1 MLNAPRMPRRA
12 VASLLMLAVLGAA
25 GAVAAAPAGA
35 DTVRDAQM
43 WVLDAVSAPAAW
55 TVTRGQG
62 ATVAVIDSGVN
73 PAVSDLAG
81 SVITGPDLTGVRTR
95 PRNPNWGVHGT
106 WMASLIAGHGHAG
119 GGSGIVGVAP
129 ASKVLSIRV
138 VTDRHDPGY
147 SAYEHESDSR
157 VQNALA
163 QAITYAIKH
172 RADVISMSLGYFE
185 PSTAVR
191 TALQEA
197 LDHGVVVIA
206 SSGNDGTSA
215 GVGAAGQAP
224 YSFPADYPGVLGVA
238 AVSRSGSP
246 ARFSSDNLSVQVA
259 APGVNVP
266 AQGRDG
272 QYWLVSGTSPACAL
286 TAGVAALIKA
296 RYPGLAPS
304 LVVQAI
310 TSSTR
315 NRPSSG
321 YDNKVGFGTV
331 DAAAALTVAAKL
343 ARQSRGHAGAA
354 TTLHFGGGAAAVPPV
369 PIAPRSAVG
378 LIVASLLALAFL
390 AATGLAGRRVVTL
403 RRALSRGQHAADRAP
418 QPVWPGPRVHA
429 TWPDRAD
436 PGPGRGP
443 GRAPGGPGRA
453 PGGPG
458 CRVGGPGLRLAILV

>member
-1 MLNAPRMPRRA
+1 MLNALRMPRRA
-12 VASLLMLAVLGAA
+12 VAWLLMLAMLGAT
-25 GAVAAAPAGA
+25 GAAMAAPAGA

-55 TVTRGQG
+55 SMTRGQG

-73 PAVSDLAG
+73 PGVSDLAG
-81 SVITGPDLTGVRTR
+81 SVVTGPDLTGVHT
-95 PRNPNWGVHGT
+95 PTGNSNWGVHGT
-106 WMASLIAGHGHAG
+106 WMASLIAGHGHDG

-129 ASKVLSIRV
+129 ASRVLSIRV

-157 VQNALA
+157 VQAALA
-163 QAITYAIKH
+163 RAITYAIKH
-172 RADVISMSLGYFE
+172 RADVISMSLGYGE
-185 PSTAVR
+185 PSMMVR
-191 TALQEA
+191 SALQDA
-197 LDHGVVVIA
+197 LDHGVVVVA
-206 SSGNDGTSA
+206 SSGNDGHSA
-215 GVGAAGQAP
+215 GVGSTGQAP

-296 RYPGLAPS
+296 RYPRLAPA

-310 TSSTR
+310 TSSTQ
-315 NRPSSG
+315 NRPSGG

-331 DAAAALTVAAKL
+331 NAAAALTAAATL
-343 ARQSRGHAGAA
+343 AGQSRSQAGAA
-354 TTLHFGGGAAAVPPV
+354 TTVHFGGGAAAVPRV
-369 PIAPRSAVG
+369 PIAPRGAAG
-378 LIVASLLALAFL
+378 LVVACLFALAFL
-390 AATGLAGRRVVTL
+390 VAGGLAGKRLVAV
-403 RRALSRGQHAADRAP
+403 RRALSQGQHAADRAP
-418 QPVWPGPRVHA
+418 PQVWPGPRVHA
-429 TWPDRAD
+429 TWPDRPD
-436 PGPGRGP
+436 PGPG
-443 GRAPGGPGRA
+443 AEQA
-453 PGGPG
+453 
-458 CRVGGPGLRLAILV
+458 VGSADQGSGWPSWPDPRP